1 MDNLWLVMTSALFL
15 IATAIL
21 IPTWRRQQT
30 FRKLYEANPLPLFC
44 LDPTQRLIQ
53 CNQAFA
59 RLLGYSSS
67 AECIALFNEYP
78 HYEQAEFN
86 VLEALLQSPQGFE
99 AAIEPSLRLVSRY
112 GDRLYRQVKFFQR
125 QTRGRFDLYLTDDV
139 QPQFVTRQ
147 QAEFAHFIQQPLF
160 PAFILDDSLTIS
172 SASPMAIRYFSLGDA
187 SAARP
192 KLSALFPVNDRTRVV
207 ALIERRLAA
216 NNRAS
221 LSFAGLLKTAEVRE
235 CEWHFVR
242 AEEPVKNIL
251 VLCSM
256 GSGEPP
262 LTSWLD
268 LLVDT
273 TWGHWTID
281 LPQQTLVL
289 SDRWR
294 SYIGYDSLATEQPLG
309 FWREIIA
316 PLDQDRVVAALTAYI
331 SGEIDTFSIEHRL
344 AGPNGVEHVVTS
356 TATAMVRADSG
367 EVIRVYGLHI
377 VAPKVGRSGSHLLPA
392 SDSHTRA
399 GATEIIGHSSVA
411 HALLNFNAIILGYAY
426 LLRRVDKL
434 PVPALALIETIDEA
448 ALGIRDLLSTE
459 TATDSDTHRSL
470 SLLDD
475 LNVELGTAVQIDSI
489 KMSSDQAA
497 HVQAP
502 LRQMLMFSRLAG
514 QGALPGLLTCELGTA
529 LATDNCSVCGN
540 SLGAD
545 QWLILRLEQPGLA
558 LDRAYRMYGF
568 KPGASISR
576 VGGDNP
582 LAELSQISHG
592 LRGHLIVD
600 SLMDTTRLTVYLPIE
615 SCFATQVTQ
624 DGNPRLVAS
633 RRITV
638 IDDQPA
644 VTGFLSIILSQAGYE
659 VTIYNDPVIALD
671 RLRRQPDATDL
682 IITDQYMPNLSGH
695 AIIQAMRQVRA
706 DLPLILCS
714 GHLDH
719 PMMDSNSG
727 ASIHTIRKP
736 FEPAALLEIV
746 TGIFESRSVLR

>member
-1 MDNLWLVMTSALFL
+1 MDNLWRVITSALFL

-44 LDPTQRLIQ
+44 LDPTQKLIQ

-78 HYEQAEFN
+78 HYEQAEFD
-86 VLEALLQSPQGFE
+86 VLEALLQNPLEFDG
-99 AAIEPSLRLVSRY
+99 ATEPSLRLVSRY

-125 QTRGRFDLYLTDDV
+125 QTWGRFNLYLTDDG

-147 QAEFAHFIQQPLF
+147 HAEFAHFIQQPLF

-192 KLSALFPVNDRTRVV
+192 KLSTLFPVNDRTRVV

-221 LSFAGLLKTAEVRE
+221 LTFAALLKTAEVRE
-235 CEWHFVR
+235 CQWHFIR

-294 SYIGYDSLATEQPLG
+294 SYIGYDSPATEQPLG

-316 PLDQDRVVAALTAYI
+316 PLDQDRVIAALTDYI
-331 SGEIDTFSIEHRL
+331 SGEVDTFSLEHRL
-344 AGPNGVEHVVTS
+344 AGPNGVEHAVTS
-356 TATAMVRADSG
+356 TATAMVRAESG

-377 VAPKVGRSGSHLLPA
+377 VAPKVGRRGSRLLPS
-392 SDSHTRA
+392 SDSRA
-399 GATEIIGHSSVA
+399 GAGAAEIVDVSSIA

-426 LLRRVDKL
+426 LLRRIDKL

-448 ALGIRDLLSTE
+448 ALEIRDLLSTE
-459 TATDSDTHRSL
+459 TATDSKTHRPL

-475 LNVELGTAVQIDSI
+475 LNTELGTAVQITGI
-489 KMSSDQAA
+489 KLSSDQFA

-502 LRQMLMFSRLAG
+502 LRQMVMFSQLAG
-514 QGALPGLLTCELGTA
+514 QDAPPSLLKCELSMA
-529 LATDNCSVCGN
+529 LSTDNCSVCGA

-545 QWLILRLEQPGLA
+545 QWLILRLEQPGLV
-558 LDRAYRMYGF
+558 LDRAYRVYGF
-568 KPGASISR
+568 KPGASTSR

-582 LAELSQISHG
+582 LAELSQISHNLG
-592 LRGHLIVD
+592 GHLILD
-600 SLMDTTRLTVYLPIE
+600 GLMDTTQLTVYLPIE
-615 SCFATQVTQ
+615 SGFATKVVQ
-624 DGNPRLVAS
+624 GRNPQLAGLQ
-633 RRITV
+633 RITV

-659 VTIYNDPVIALD
+659 VTIYNDPVMALD

-714 GHLDH
+714 GHSEH
-719 PMMDSNSG
+719 SMMDSTS
-727 ASIHTIRKP
+727 ATSIHTIRKP

-746 TGIFESRSVLR
+746 AGIFEHRSVLP